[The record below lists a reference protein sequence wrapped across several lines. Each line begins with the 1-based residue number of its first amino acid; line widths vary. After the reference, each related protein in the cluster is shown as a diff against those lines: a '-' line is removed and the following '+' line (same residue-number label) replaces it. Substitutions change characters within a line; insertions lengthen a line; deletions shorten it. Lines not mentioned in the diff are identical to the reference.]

1 MSKYKLLKQF
11 VYTVED
17 KSLPHKAIAD
27 REYKQRIN
35 GYSTIVT
42 QLRPKL
48 MDEDGASSN
57 VDPIFFVE
65 TTKINELIS
74 KIYRNS
80 KLIVNLGQILPGVAK
95 DSFIN
100 TLLINEIHFTN
111 EIEGVVTDREEIG
124 TIVGNNKK
132 ISRSKRLSSTV
143 NMYIDTI
150 SQKSKKILE
159 LKDFRDIYDELL
171 EGEILDQYKPDGKYF
186 RNGFVRIGSE
196 SETVHVPPT
205 NEKDILVALTNLM
218 DFMNS
223 HDIDPVLKSL
233 VTHFMFENTHPF
245 YDGNGRT
252 GRYLLSSYISSKVDK
267 FSGLSIATAIRQH
280 NSKYYRTFKQ
290 AGNMFNRADL
300 TIFLEDML
308 DIIVSGQEDVIQ
320 DLIGKKEKLDI
331 IDRNLNENSSFSS
344 LGKTILY
351 MIAQSQLFNI
361 VDSTAIEDRE
371 IVHIIN
377 QDKISVA
384 NIQKEIKKLTN
395 EDILIQTS
403 KSPSRHIIRKELW
416 RELLN

>member
-196 SETVHVPPT
+196 SETVQVPPT

-320 DLIGKKEKLDI
+320 DLIGKKK
-331 IDRNLNENSSFSS
+331 N
-344 LGKTILY
+344 
-351 MIAQSQLFNI
+351 
-361 VDSTAIEDRE
+361 
-371 IVHIIN
+371 
-377 QDKISVA
+377 
-384 NIQKEIKKLTN
+384 
-395 EDILIQTS
+395 
-403 KSPSRHIIRKELW
+403 
-416 RELLN
+416 

>member
-1 MSKYKLLKQF
+1 
-11 VYTVED
+11 
-17 KSLPHKAIAD
+17 
-27 REYKQRIN
+27 
-35 GYSTIVT
+35 
-42 QLRPKL
+42 
-48 MDEDGASSN
+48 
-57 VDPIFFVE
+57 
-65 TTKINELIS
+65 
-74 KIYRNS
+74 
-80 KLIVNLGQILPGVAK
+80 
-95 DSFIN
+95 
-100 TLLINEIHFTN
+100 
-111 EIEGVVTDREEIG
+111 
-124 TIVGNNKK
+124 
-132 ISRSKRLSSTV
+132 
-143 NMYIDTI
+143 MYIDTI

-205 NEKDILVALTNLM
+205 NEKDVLVALTNLM

-331 IDRNLNENSSFSS
+331 IDRNLNENSRFSS

-403 KSPSRHIIRKELW
+403 KSPSRHIISKELW

>member
-1 MSKYKLLKQF
+1 M
-11 VYTVED
+11 
-17 KSLPHKAIAD
+17 
-27 REYKQRIN
+27 
-35 GYSTIVT
+35 
-42 QLRPKL
+42 
-48 MDEDGASSN
+48 
-57 VDPIFFVE
+57 
-65 TTKINELIS
+65 
-74 KIYRNS
+74 
-80 KLIVNLGQILPGVAK
+80 
-95 DSFIN
+95 
-100 TLLINEIHFTN
+100 
-111 EIEGVVTDREEIG
+111 
-124 TIVGNNKK
+124 
-132 ISRSKRLSSTV
+132 
-143 NMYIDTI
+143 
-150 SQKSKKILE
+150 
-159 LKDFRDIYDELL
+159 
-171 EGEILDQYKPDGKYF
+171 
-186 RNGFVRIGSE
+186 
-196 SETVHVPPT
+196 HVPPT

-403 KSPSRHIIRKELW
+403 KSPSRHIISKELW